1 MKKFALLILATLL
14 TSCGDKDI
22 SIDIQEKF
30 FYANY
35 NIYPN
40 NSDNYISFLLYAD
53 KIWKDKNSVDIR
65 WYFMGEK
72 NRSCYENM
80 NVLIDGKILLP
91 NKTEVEFKTT
101 YNEPMVIARGQFDFS
116 QGMEIIQ
123 AKNIRINACDNSYDL
138 VEKNKSSL
146 IDVSIEWLKFIS
158 K

>member
-53 KIWKDKNSVDIR
+53 KIWKDENSVNIR
-65 WYFMGEK
+65 WYFMG
-72 NRSCYENM
+72 
-80 NVLIDGKILLP
+80 GKKSLL
-91 NKTEVEFKTT
+91 
-101 YNEPMVIARGQFDFS
+101 
-116 QGMEIIQ
+116 
-123 AKNIRINACDNSYDL
+123 L
-138 VEKNKSSL
+138 
-146 IDVSIEWLKFIS
+146 
-158 K
+158 

>member
-1 MKKFALLILATLL
+1 
-14 TSCGDKDI
+14 
-22 SIDIQEKF
+22 
-30 FYANY
+30 
-35 NIYPN
+35 
-40 NSDNYISFLLYAD
+40 
-53 KIWKDKNSVDIR
+53 
-65 WYFMGEK
+65 
-72 NRSCYENM
+72 M

-101 YNEPMVIARGQFDFS
+101 YNEPMVIARGQFDFY